1 MSEEPRLEEQVLAQ
15 VMEAGLASQVD
26 TVEAIAVNVQTDLGK
41 IVHGQANA
49 VSVKGQGLVI
59 EPNVRVQELEIQ
71 TQGVKINPLSI
82 LLGKVKL
89 EHPVDT
95 AMRVVLT
102 EVDLNQTLNSD
113 AIHSYLS
120 PWELNVEGQ
129 IVTVELQQ
137 PMEIR
142 LLSGGKIYFAGNLL
156 RKEIHQEQQTQFS
169 AVILPR
175 TSDRPVLLEEFR
187 CHPGQGL
194 PFGLTFAFFQ
204 KLKELLEL
212 PYFEWQGIVCQIQHL
227 EVQPG
232 NLVLQLA
239 AHVYQIPSSGTDAL

>member
-15 VMEAGLASQVD
+15 VMEAGLTSQLD
-26 TVEAIAVNVQTDLGK
+26 AVEAIAVDVRTDLGK
-41 IVHGQANA
+41 IVQGQANE
-49 VSVKGQGLVI
+49 VSVTGQGLVI
-59 EPNVRVQELEIQ
+59 EPNIRVQQLDVH
-71 TQGVKINPLSI
+71 THGVKINPLSV

-95 AMRVVLT
+95 AMRVVMT
-102 EVDLNQTLNSD
+102 EADLNQTLNSD
-113 AIHSYLS
+113 AIHKYLS
-120 PWELNVEGQ
+120 PWELDVEGE

-142 LLSGGKIYFAGNLL
+142 LLSGGKIQFAGNLL
-156 RKEIHQEQQTQFS
+156 RRESHQEQHSQFS

-175 TSDRPVLLEEFR
+175 TNDRPVLLEEFR

-204 KLKELLEL
+204 KLKELLEV

-232 NLVLQLA
+232 NLVLQLE
-239 AHVYQIPSSGTDAL
+239 AHVYQIPSAGTDAL